1 MAKYAYHRIDG
12 NAGEVITAMREEGAS
27 VEPLGRPVDVA
38 VGIEDQTE
46 LAEIKTIT
54 GRPRP
59 SQERFWLRWK
69 GRKVVLRTKAD
80 GRALVQRLKRQAAA
94 LREMGVQP

>member
-38 VGIEDQTE
+38 VGMPETQTAVAGALLVAVEGAQGRVADQGGW
-46 LAEIKTIT
+46 ASV
-54 GRPRP
+54 G
-59 SQERFWLRWK
+59 
-69 GRKVVLRTKAD
+69 
-80 GRALVQRLKRQAAA
+80 AAVEA
-94 LREMGVQP
+94 ASGGVT